1 MVKESP
7 DPRWPGQIEMP
18 TYMSFPQLFKW
29 ETAMNEAKKVTV
41 AQKTSDTVT
50 TSDFYLKLL
59 KDPARLDVLGFSWS
73 EYPRTREKRRD
84 AGDLGRFGDHFLLPS
99 FFAGGGSFFA
109 GGASSLEFCAG
120 CWDI

>member
-59 KDPARLDVLGFSWS
+59 PVATSLVTKWEIVGLPDKVDENNFPAAVKLMSWMIECVSDLYRRTNDVDPKS
-73 EYPRTREKRRD
+73 
-84 AGDLGRFGDHFLLPS
+84 
-99 FFAGGGSFFA
+99 
-109 GGASSLEFCAG
+109 
-120 CWDI
+120 